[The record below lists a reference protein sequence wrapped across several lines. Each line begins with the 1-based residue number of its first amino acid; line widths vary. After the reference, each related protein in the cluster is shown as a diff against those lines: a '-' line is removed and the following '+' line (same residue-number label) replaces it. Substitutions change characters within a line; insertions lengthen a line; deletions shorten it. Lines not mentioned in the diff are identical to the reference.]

1 MEVIL
6 TRDVEKLGKRGDVVN
21 VSAGY
26 ARNFLFPKKLA
37 EEATPKNIK
46 KWEKEKEIIELKEEE
61 MRAEL
66 QTKAEKIRNL
76 ALEIEAKAGEGG
88 RLFGSVTAGD
98 IAEAI
103 KEITGEEIDRKKI
116 QLEEPI
122 KSLGT
127 FPLKIKF
134 SPDVVSEI
142 TVIVKG

>member
-6 TRDVEKLGKRGDVVN
+6 TQDVEKLGKRGDIVN
-21 VSAGY
+21 VSSGY

-46 KWEKEKEIIELKEEE
+46 RWEKERELRELKEKEIAAELK
-61 MRAEL
+61 
-66 QTKAEKIRNL
+66 TKAEKIRNL
-76 ALEIEAKAGEGG
+76 VVEIEAKAGEGG

-134 SPDVVSEI
+134 APDIISEI

>member
-61 MRAEL
+61 LRAEL
-66 QTKAEKIRNL
+66 QAKAEKIRNL

>member
-66 QTKAEKIRNL
+66 QAKAEKIRNL
-76 ALEIEAKAGEGG
+76 TLEIEAKAGEGG

>member
-76 ALEIEAKAGEGG
+76 VLEIEAKAGEGG
-88 RLFGSVTAGD
+88 RLFGSVTSGD

-122 KSLGT
+122 KSLGA

>member
-66 QTKAEKIRNL
+66 QAKAEKIRNL

>member
-66 QTKAEKIRNL
+66 QAKAEKIRNL
-76 ALEIEAKAGEGG
+76 VLEIEAKAGEGG
-88 RLFGSVTAGD
+88 RLFGSVTSGD

-142 TVIVKG
+142 KVIVKG